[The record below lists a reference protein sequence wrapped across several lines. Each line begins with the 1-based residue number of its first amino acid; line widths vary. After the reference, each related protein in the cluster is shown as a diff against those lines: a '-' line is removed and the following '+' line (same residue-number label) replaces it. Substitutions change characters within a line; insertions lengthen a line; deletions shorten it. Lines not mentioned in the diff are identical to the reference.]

1 VHAAAVARLDKQLDV
16 GVHEWH
22 RHGDGAAVW
31 QHKGRVVAEALDDA
45 EDVVPAAA
53 VEPGAVVAQ
62 LVDDLV
68 HLEGGQ
74 NGFDEHGAADGAARH
89 ADVVLSQVEG
99 VVPQAGLKVR
109 LHLGQVEVRAGAA
122 LDQLGGVVEEVEAKV
137 EQAAGNGLAIDGEV
151 LLVEVPAAGAADE
164 RRQAA
169 VGAQAV
175 PFVALLE
182 VDLAADGVVEVELAV
197 DHVVPCWGSG
207 VWLSLDDC

>member
-1 VHAAAVARLDKQLDV
+1 M
-16 GVHEWH
+16 
-22 RHGDGAAVW
+22 
-31 QHKGRVVAEALDDA
+31 
-45 EDVVPAAA
+45 
-53 VEPGAVVAQ
+53 VAQ

-68 HLEGGQ
+68 HLKGGQ
-74 NGFDEHGAADGAARH
+74 DGLDEHGAADGAARH

-99 VVPQAGLKVR
+99 VVPQAGLEVR

-122 LDQLGGVVEEVEAKV
+122 LDQLGRVVEEVEAKV
-137 EQAAGNGLAIDGEV
+137 EQAAGYGLAVDGEV

-197 DHVVPCWGSG
+197 DHVVPCRGSG